1 MEKPFVIILAMYIL
15 TEAFGYFIE
24 YLNISRLRKS
34 SDIIP
39 PEFEGKIDV
48 QVLEKAREYT
58 LENTRFSFI
67 SSLFGNLIVLV
78 FFFGGLLNIYGS
90 LMKSPGLPFIVSG
103 LLFFLILYYI
113 DTILM
118 LPFGLYRTFRI
129 EKAHGFNT
137 MTFGLWIKDLI
148 KSLVISTILMSI
160 VALAGLFIVRKSP
173 GLWWLWVWL
182 LFLAFSVF
190 MMYISPYVIEP
201 LFNRFDPVDDENL
214 VEGIRE
220 LAGKAGIKLGS
231 VFRMDASKRTT
242 HTNAYFTGIGRVKRI
257 VLYDTLLERL
267 GKDEILSVL
276 AHEIGH
282 WKKRHIL
289 KFIVITEA
297 VALAVL
303 FISFRLLQGETL
315 NNLFDI
321 QGGTFFTKVI
331 ILGFLG
337 SIAAFPMGPLML
349 YLSRRHEIEADAFA
363 CSLTNNAG
371 ALADSLVKLSRDNL
385 SNLNPHPLYVVFH
398 YSHPPVM
405 DRVRHLTKRPVS

>member
-1 MEKPFVIILAMYIL
+1 MKNPLVIILAVYLL
-15 TEAFGYFIE
+15 TEAFGYLIE
-24 YLNISRLRKS
+24 YLNVRRLKKS
-34 SDIIP
+34 HDVIP
-39 PEFEGKIDV
+39 PEFEGKIDFS
-48 QVLEKAREYT
+48 VLEKARGYT

-67 SSLFGNLIVLV
+67 TSFFNNLIVLV
-78 FFFGGLLNIYGS
+78 FFFGGLLNIYGR

-103 LLFFLILYYI
+103 LLFFLILYYA
-113 DTILM
+113 DTVLM
-118 LPFGLYRTFRI
+118 LPFGLYRTFKI

-137 MTFGLWIKDLI
+137 MTSGLWIKDLI
-148 KSLVISTILMSI
+148 KQFALSTVLMSVVIS
-160 VALAGLFIVRKSP
+160 AGLFIVRKSP

-182 LFLAFSVF
+182 LFLVFSVF

-214 VEGIRE
+214 VEGIRG
-220 LAGKAGIKLGS
+220 LAEKAGIKVGR

-267 GKDEILSVL
+267 NKDEIQSVL

-282 WKKRHIL
+282 WKKRHLL
-289 KFIVITEA
+289 KYLMITEA
-297 VALAVL
+297 VALAAL

-315 NNLFDI
+315 NNIFNI

-331 ILGFLG
+331 VLGFLG
-337 SIAAFPMGPLML
+337 SLAAFPIGPLML

-385 SNLNPHPLYVVFH
+385 SNLHPHPLYVVFH

-405 DRVRHLTKRPVS
+405 ERVRHLNKASG